1 MDRRER
7 IDSLQDSLLAA
18 FQGFQ
23 SGVWTALPG
32 VVVSVDNT
40 GSEQTVDVQPALR
53 MQFMNPDNSWTS
65 VKPPVCIHCPVQFPG
80 GGGATLTFPVKV
92 GDECLLVFASRCIDS
107 WWQQGAA
114 DGNVPEQAEYR
125 MHDLSDG
132 FALLG
137 FRSVPRVLPNIST
150 TETQLRT
157 DDGVATIGLNPATYA
172 INVQTTSAVNVT
184 APAVNL
190 GASGA
195 TLRALVN
202 DQMAALF
209 NSHVHP
215 LSGGGNTLPT
225 ATPMGAGQLTSAVKG
240 S

>member
-32 VVVSVDNT
+32 VVVNVDNIGT
-40 GSEQTVDVQPALR
+40 EQTVDVQPALR

-65 VKPPVCIHCPVQFPG
+65 VKPPVCIHCPAQFPG

-114 DGNVPEQAEYR
+114 NGNVPEQAEYR

-137 FRSVPRVLPNIST
+137 FRSVPRALPAIST

-172 INVQTTSAVNVT
+172 INVQTTSAVSVVAPNVS
-184 APAVNL
+184 L

-195 TLRALVN
+195 ALRALVN
-202 DQMAALF
+202 DQMTALF
-209 NSHVHP
+209 NNHTHP
-215 LSGGGNTLPT
+215 LSGGGSTLVT
-225 ATPMGAGQLTSAVKG
+225 TTPMGAGQLTSAVKG
-240 S
+240 N